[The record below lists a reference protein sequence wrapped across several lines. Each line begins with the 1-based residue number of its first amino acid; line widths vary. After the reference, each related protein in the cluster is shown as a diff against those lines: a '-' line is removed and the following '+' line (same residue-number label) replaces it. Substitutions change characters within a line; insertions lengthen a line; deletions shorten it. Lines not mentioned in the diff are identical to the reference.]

1 MEEKH
6 DYEIIELYQ
15 MLLKDES
22 WEPDP
27 IRREFLANMMYRSFV
42 GRYPQIPKEEN

>member
-1 MEEKH
+1 MEKKN

-27 IRREFLANMMYRSFV
+27 VRREFLANMLYMSYV
-42 GRYPQIPKEEN
+42 GLYPRIPKDE

>member
-1 MEEKH
+1 MEKKH

-27 IRREFLANMMYRSFV
+27 KKREFLANMLYRNFV
-42 GRYPQIPKEEN
+42 GLYPEIPKEE